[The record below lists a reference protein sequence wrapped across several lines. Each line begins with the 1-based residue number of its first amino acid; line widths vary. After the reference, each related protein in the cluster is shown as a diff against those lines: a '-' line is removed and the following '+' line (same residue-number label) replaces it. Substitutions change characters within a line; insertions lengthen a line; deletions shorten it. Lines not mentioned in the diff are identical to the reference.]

1 MAHPM
6 GNFSVSH
13 YTLLEVSAKRAQ
25 VTYILDLA
33 EVPTYELLRD
43 WKLTPSSSQH
53 DLDQKTVDQVQQ
65 WMTGL
70 EFSSAG
76 GRVNPKFLR
85 ASLKLM
91 EGSGGLN
98 TARITAVM
106 EIEGVQGQLAF
117 EDHNYRERTGWK
129 EIVIRATGGAAIR
142 QASQDGTDRSQM
154 LTQYPGGP
162 AVAPQDLRASVELQ
176 AHGVRTAAKI
186 IPIEQPAPPAAPDA
200 PAAEKPP
207 PSSTTPR
214 NDYLSTLLGK
224 KEIGLGLLLI
234 GMAVAFGLGAVHAL
248 SPGHGKTIVA
258 AYLVGSR
265 GTMSHAAFLGMMVT
279 FTHTVSVFALG
290 LATLFL
296 SSYIVPDKVIPV
308 LGSISGLSIVAI
320 GAMLFLQ
327 RLRRLRSEPVHDHSH
342 DYHHEHD
349 HHHDHHDHDHDH
361 DHGAHAHTHVP
372 EGEVTMGSLIALGA
386 SGGLVPCPSALVLLL
401 SSIAL
406 GHVGLGLI
414 LLVAFSLGLASVLMA
429 IGMLVLYAK
438 NLMPDPAG
446 ASRHGAFRWIPVLSA
461 LVIVCVGLVM
471 TGISLGWVRP
481 GLA

>member
-1 MAHPM
+1 
-6 GNFSVSH
+6 
-13 YTLLEVSAKRAQ
+13 
-25 VTYILDLA
+25 
-33 EVPTYELLRD
+33 
-43 WKLTPSSSQH
+43 
-53 DLDQKTVDQVQQ
+53 
-65 WMTGL
+65 
-70 EFSSAG
+70 
-76 GRVNPKFLR
+76 
-85 ASLKLM
+85 
-91 EGSGGLN
+91 
-98 TARITAVM
+98 
-106 EIEGVQGQLAF
+106 
-117 EDHNYRERTGWK
+117 
-129 EIVIRATGGAAIR
+129 
-142 QASQDGTDRSQM
+142 
-154 LTQYPGGP
+154 
-162 AVAPQDLRASVELQ
+162 
-176 AHGVRTAAKI
+176 
-186 IPIEQPAPPAAPDA
+186 
-200 PAAEKPP
+200 
-207 PSSTTPR
+207 
-214 NDYLSTLLGK
+214 
-224 KEIGLGLLLI
+224 
-234 GMAVAFGLGAVHAL
+234 
-248 SPGHGKTIVA
+248 
-258 AYLVGSR
+258 
-265 GTMSHAAFLGMMVT
+265 
-279 FTHTVSVFALG
+279 
-290 LATLFL
+290 
-296 SSYIVPDKVIPV
+296 V